1 MGAIDHYLDASFL
14 VALLTIEPFSF
25 RALQYVR
32 ACTGGLI
39 VSDFAAAEFASAI
52 SRRVRIG
59 QMPQAEGL
67 LVLSALEQWASNAA
81 SGIQISSGDIALAG
95 TFLRRLDLP
104 LRTPDAIHVAAAD
117 RLGATLV
124 TFDRRMAANAAA
136 LSIPVVEP

>member
-1 MGAIDHYLDASFL
+1 MDHYLDASFL
-14 VALLTIEPFSF
+14 VALLTIEPSSF
-25 RALQYVR
+25 RALQYLR
-32 ACTGGLI
+32 TYTGGLI

-67 LVLSALEQWASNAA
+67 LVLSALDQWASNAA
-81 SGIQISSGDIALAG
+81 SGIQISSGDIALAA